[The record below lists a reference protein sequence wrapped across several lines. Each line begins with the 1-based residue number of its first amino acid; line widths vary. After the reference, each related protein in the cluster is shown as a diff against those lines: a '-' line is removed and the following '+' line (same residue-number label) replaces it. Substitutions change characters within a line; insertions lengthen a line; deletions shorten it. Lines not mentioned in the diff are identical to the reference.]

1 MTGEK
6 VGSQVGS
13 NSSFYSHTKES
24 ENSLNEKQK

>member
-6 VGSQVGS
+6 VSQVGS